1 MYKGQL
7 MNQNSIPL
15 LQEARTLAD
24 IVAESQPHIYERVL
38 LTQYTE
44 LLISECARLLEAHG
58 NQLRQFNFPSNAL
71 TAESCAKI
79 LTEHFGLP
87 KESPNEDRL

>member
-1 MYKGQL
+1 MHKRQL
-7 MNQNSIPL
+7 MNQNSIQI
-15 LQEARTLAD
+15 LQHATEQ
-24 IVAESQPHIYERVL
+24 AEIISMGNPHSYENAL

-44 LLISECARLLEAHG
+44 LIIAECARLLESHG
-58 NQLRQFNFPSNAL
+58 NQLRQFNFMSNAL

-87 KESPNEDRL
+87 KDQPNEDRL